1 METRF
6 CRRLLVLFLLLL
18 AEGAGPALAQGGERP
33 VQRFATGEFLPYI
46 DLRTAE
52 GGFYPALIRR
62 VLAEH
67 GETVEFVERPWAR
80 AHAETAAGRFDGS
93 FPYLRSPAREREF
106 LFSDPLLAVP
116 SYLFVRADRLPE
128 DPARLV
134 RILSRTCYLRDSLL
148 PPPLQVRVERG
159 ELAVVR
165 VDDMAQCFRMLAAG
179 RIEAVPAGIYNGRAT
194 LRRMY
199 GAGASIVPVGEAL
212 DNETLHLVW
221 PRAKPESETRRRA
234 FNASLAALR
243 QRGEVAA
250 LEARL
255 LPPR

>member
-1 METRF
+1 MLTVS
-6 CRRLLVLFLLLL
+6 RLGVIALLL
-18 AEGAGPALAQGGERP
+18 ALAGGGAAAPADGAE

-67 GETVEFVERPWAR
+67 GEAVEFVERPWAR
-80 AHAETAAGRFDGS
+80 AHAETAAGR
-93 FPYLRSPAREREF
+93 
-106 LFSDPLLAVP
+106 
-116 SYLFVRADRLPE
+116 
-128 DPARLV
+128 
-134 RILSRTCYLRDSLL
+134 
-148 PPPLQVRVERG
+148 
-159 ELAVVR
+159 
-165 VDDMAQCFRMLAAG
+165 
-179 RIEAVPAGIYNGRAT
+179 IEAVSAGIYNGRAT
-194 LRRMY
+194 LQRMY
-199 GAGASIVPVGEAL
+199 GEASPIVPVGEAL

-221 PRAKPESETRRRA
+221 PRSRPESEGRRAA

-255 LPPR
+255 LPRAH